1 MSLEKHMLNFITH
14 KYWAKAKII
23 PFLFMKKFIKTCKF
37 IGVLSITSLAFIACQ
52 NDYNSLESDIEGI
65 ENFDTNSDKFAVV
78 AYNKRVKPVQTN
90 NFPSNFLGIYNDPIY
105 GNTTNE
111 IITQVV
117 PTSTNF
123 DPDFGTDPE
132 FTHAYLT
139 IPYYSKQ
146 KDSNGNELEYD
157 LDSLYGNTPIK
168 LSIYRSNYFLRDY
181 NPATESAGQ
190 QLYYSNN
197 NEFGTPSNLGELLY
211 YNPTFK
217 ASASEQ
223 IIEEEN
229 EDGIL
234 EEVGRIAPALRVPL
248 LNPEI
253 STDVYFWETLLF
265 DKQGM
270 PELSNANN
278 FKDYFR
284 GLYFKVELA
293 DGEMKGQA
301 FMLNFLSSAASLT
314 VYYNN
319 WVDGEIVRNNKFTMN
334 FRGNRAST
342 ITLDPV
348 ATSLLNNANNS
359 ADTTNGDTSLYLKG
373 GEGSIAVVNLFQD
386 QAELDEFN
394 LLYKDANG
402 NPSRLINEANLIFYV
417 DDLAS
422 SLLIDDDD
430 ANKKQQPN
438 RVILYDIKN
447 NTPIVDYFYDLTTVT
462 TNPID
467 SKLNFSS
474 ILERDSDGKG
484 VKYKIRLTE
493 HLNNIL
499 LRDSTNF
506 QLGLYIT
513 SNINEISNSYVLND
527 GILDGI
533 PVGTG
538 LSPKGTILYGSN
550 ENVPEDKRVQLEI
563 YYTQPDN

>member
-1 MSLEKHMLNFITH
+1 MSLEKLMLNFITH

-78 AYNKRVKPVQTN
+78 AYNKRVKPIQTN
-90 NFPSNFLGIYNDPIY
+90 NFPSNFLGIYTDPIY

-139 IPYYSKQ
+139 IPYYSKEVE
-146 KDSNGNELEYD
+146 STTEEAAYNI
-157 LDSLYGNTPIK
+157 DSLYGNKPIK

-181 NPATESAGQ
+181 DPAAEDADPQ
-190 QLYYSNN
+190 IYYSNN
-197 NEFGTPSNLGELLY
+197 NEFDSPGNLGELLY
-211 YNPTFK
+211 FNPDFE
-217 ASASEQ
+217 ASDSEQ
-223 IIEEEN
+223 IIYEEDEN
-229 EDGIL
+229 GQD
-234 EEVGRIAPALRVPL
+234 EEVSRIPPSLRVEL
-248 LNPEI
+248 LNPN
-253 STDVYFWETLLF
+253 DDFWETLLF

-293 DGEMKGQA
+293 DGEMEGQA

-342 ITLDPV
+342 ITLDPI

-447 NTPIVDYFYDLTTVT
+447 NTPIVDYFYDLTTNT
-462 TNPID
+462 TNPIN
-467 SKLNFSS
+467 SKLNYSS
-474 ILERDSDGKG
+474 ILERDGNEKG

>member
-1 MSLEKHMLNFITH
+1 MSLEKLMLNFITH

-65 ENFDTNSDKFAVV
+65 DNFDTNSDKFAVV
-78 AYNKRVKPVQTN
+78 AYNKRVKPIQTN

-293 DGEMKGQA
+293 DGEMEGQA

-402 NPSRLINEANLIFYV
+402 KPSRLINEANLIFYV
-417 DDLAS
+417 DDVAS

-474 ILERDSDGKG
+474 ILERDGDGKG

>member
-1 MSLEKHMLNFITH
+1 M
-14 KYWAKAKII
+14 
-23 PFLFMKKFIKTCKF
+23 
-37 IGVLSITSLAFIACQ
+37 
-52 NDYNSLESDIEGI
+52 
-65 ENFDTNSDKFAVV
+65 
-78 AYNKRVKPVQTN
+78 
-90 NFPSNFLGIYNDPIY
+90 Y
-105 GNTTNE
+105 GN
-111 IITQVV
+111 
-117 PTSTNF
+117 
-123 DPDFGTDPE
+123 
-132 FTHAYLT
+132 
-139 IPYYSKQ
+139 K
-146 KDSNGNELEYD
+146 
-157 LDSLYGNTPIK
+157 PIK

-181 NPATESAGQ
+181 DPAAEDADPQ
-190 QLYYSNN
+190 IYYSNN
-197 NEFGTPSNLGELLY
+197 NEFDSPGNLGELLY
-211 YNPTFK
+211 FNPDFE
-217 ASASEQ
+217 ASDSEQ
-223 IIEEEN
+223 IIYEEDEN
-229 EDGIL
+229 GQD
-234 EEVGRIAPALRVPL
+234 EEVSRIPPSLRVEL
-248 LNPEI
+248 LNPN
-253 STDVYFWETLLF
+253 DDFWETLLF

-293 DGEMKGQA
+293 DGEMEGQA

-342 ITLDPV
+342 ITLDPI

-447 NTPIVDYFYDLTTVT
+447 NTPIVDYFYDLTTNT
-462 TNPID
+462 TNPIN
-467 SKLNFSS
+467 SKLNYSS
-474 ILERDSDGKG
+474 ILERDGNGKG

-527 GILDGI
+527 GIIDGI

>member
-1 MSLEKHMLNFITH
+1 MSLEKLMLNFITH

-65 ENFDTNSDKFAVV
+65 DNFDTNSDKFAVV
-78 AYNKRVKPVQTN
+78 AYNKRVKPIQTN
-90 NFPSNFLGIYNDPIY
+90 NFPSNFLGIYTDPIY

-293 DGEMKGQA
+293 DGEMEGQA

-417 DDLAS
+417 DDVAS

>member
-1 MSLEKHMLNFITH
+1 
-14 KYWAKAKII
+14 
-23 PFLFMKKFIKTCKF
+23 MKKFIKTCKF

-342 ITLDPV
+342 ITLDPI
-348 ATSLLNNANNS
+348 ATSLLDNANNS

-402 NPSRLINEANLIFYV
+402 KPSRLINEANLIFYV
-417 DDLAS
+417 DDVAS

-474 ILERDSDGKG
+474 ILERDGDGKG

>member
-1 MSLEKHMLNFITH
+1 MSLEKLMLNFITH

-78 AYNKRVKPVQTN
+78 AYNKRVKPIQTN
-90 NFPSNFLGIYNDPIY
+90 NFPSNFLGIYTDPIY

-139 IPYYSKQ
+139 IPYYSKEVE
-146 KDSNGNELEYD
+146 STTEEAAYNI
-157 LDSLYGNTPIK
+157 DSLYGNKPIK

-181 NPATESAGQ
+181 DPAAEDADPQ
-190 QLYYSNN
+190 IYYSNN
-197 NEFGTPSNLGELLY
+197 NEFDSPGNLGELLY
-211 YNPTFK
+211 FNPDFE
-217 ASASEQ
+217 ASDSEQ
-223 IIEEEN
+223 IIYEEDEN
-229 EDGIL
+229 GQD
-234 EEVGRIAPALRVPL
+234 EEVSRIPPSLRVEL
-248 LNPEI
+248 LNPN
-253 STDVYFWETLLF
+253 DDFWETLLF

-293 DGEMKGQA
+293 DGEMEGQA

-342 ITLDPV
+342 ITLDPI
-348 ATSLLNNANNS
+348 ATSLLDNANNS

-417 DDLAS
+417 DDVAS

-430 ANKKQQPN
+430 ENKKQQPN

-447 NTPIVDYFYDLTTVT
+447 NTPIVDYFYDLTTNT
-462 TNPID
+462 TNPIN
-467 SKLNFSS
+467 SKLNYSS
-474 ILERDSDGKG
+474 ILERDGNEKG

>member
-1 MSLEKHMLNFITH
+1 MSLEKLMLNFITH

-78 AYNKRVKPVQTN
+78 AYNKRVKPIQTN
-90 NFPSNFLGIYNDPIY
+90 NFPSNFLGIYTDPIY

-139 IPYYSKQ
+139 IPYYSKEVE
-146 KDSNGNELEYD
+146 STTEEAAYNI
-157 LDSLYGNTPIK
+157 DSLYGNKPIK

-181 NPATESAGQ
+181 DPAAEDADPQ
-190 QLYYSNN
+190 IYYSNN
-197 NEFGTPSNLGELLY
+197 NEFDSPGNLGELLY
-211 YNPTFK
+211 FNPDFE
-217 ASASEQ
+217 ASDSEQ
-223 IIEEEN
+223 IIYEEDEN
-229 EDGIL
+229 GQD
-234 EEVGRIAPALRVPL
+234 EEVSRIPPSLRVEL
-248 LNPEI
+248 LNPN
-253 STDVYFWETLLF
+253 DDFWETLLF

-293 DGEMKGQA
+293 DGEMEGQA

-342 ITLDPV
+342 ITLDPI

-417 DDLAS
+417 DDVAS

-430 ANKKQQPN
+430 ENKKQQPN

-447 NTPIVDYFYDLTTVT
+447 NTPIVDYFYDLTTNT
-462 TNPID
+462 TNPIN
-467 SKLNFSS
+467 SKLNYSS
-474 ILERDSDGKG
+474 ILERDGNEKG

>member
-1 MSLEKHMLNFITH
+1 MSLEKLMLNFITH

-78 AYNKRVKPVQTN
+78 AYNKRVKPIQTN
-90 NFPSNFLGIYNDPIY
+90 NFPSNFLGIYTDPIY

-139 IPYYSKQ
+139 IPYYSKEVE
-146 KDSNGNELEYD
+146 STTEEPAYII
-157 LDSLYGNTPIK
+157 DSLYGNKPIK

-181 NPATESAGQ
+181 DPAAEDADPQ
-190 QLYYSNN
+190 IYYSNN
-197 NEFGTPSNLGELLY
+197 NEFDSPGNLGELLY
-211 YNPTFK
+211 FNPDFE
-217 ASASEQ
+217 ASDSEQ
-223 IIEEEN
+223 IIYEEDEN
-229 EDGIL
+229 GQD
-234 EEVGRIAPALRVPL
+234 EEVSRIPPSLRVEL
-248 LNPEI
+248 LNPN
-253 STDVYFWETLLF
+253 DDFWETLLF

-293 DGEMKGQA
+293 DGEMEGQA

-342 ITLDPV
+342 ITLDPI

-447 NTPIVDYFYDLTTVT
+447 NTPIVDYFYDLTTNT
-462 TNPID
+462 TNPIN
-467 SKLNFSS
+467 SKLNYSS
-474 ILERDSDGKG
+474 ILERDGNEKG

-527 GILDGI
+527 GIIDGI

>member
-1 MSLEKHMLNFITH
+1 MSLEKLMLNFITH

-78 AYNKRVKPVQTN
+78 AYNKRVKPIQTN
-90 NFPSNFLGIYNDPIY
+90 NFPSNFLGIYTDPIY

-139 IPYYSKQ
+139 IPYYSKEVE
-146 KDSNGNELEYD
+146 STTEEPAYNI
-157 LDSLYGNTPIK
+157 DSLYGNKPIK

-181 NPATESAGQ
+181 DPAAEDADPQ
-190 QLYYSNN
+190 IYYSNN
-197 NEFGTPSNLGELLY
+197 NEFDSPGNLGELLY
-211 YNPTFK
+211 FNPDFE
-217 ASASEQ
+217 ASDSEQ
-223 IIEEEN
+223 IIYEEDEN
-229 EDGIL
+229 GQD
-234 EEVGRIAPALRVPL
+234 EEVSRIPPSLRVEL
-248 LNPEI
+248 LNPN
-253 STDVYFWETLLF
+253 DDFWETLLF

-293 DGEMKGQA
+293 DGEMEGQA

-342 ITLDPV
+342 ITLDPI

-474 ILERDSDGKG
+474 ILERDGDGKG

>member
-1 MSLEKHMLNFITH
+1 
-14 KYWAKAKII
+14 
-23 PFLFMKKFIKTCKF
+23 MKKFIKTCKF

-78 AYNKRVKPVQTN
+78 AYNKRVKPIQTN
-90 NFPSNFLGIYNDPIY
+90 NFPSNFLGIYTDPIY

-139 IPYYSKQ
+139 IPYYSKEVE
-146 KDSNGNELEYD
+146 STTEEAAYNI
-157 LDSLYGNTPIK
+157 DSLYGNKPIK

-181 NPATESAGQ
+181 DPAAEDADPQ
-190 QLYYSNN
+190 IYYSNN
-197 NEFGTPSNLGELLY
+197 NEFDSPGNLGELLY
-211 YNPTFK
+211 FNPDFE
-217 ASASEQ
+217 ASDSEQ
-223 IIEEEN
+223 IIYEEDEN
-229 EDGIL
+229 GQD
-234 EEVGRIAPALRVPL
+234 EEVSRIPPSLRVEL
-248 LNPEI
+248 LNPN
-253 STDVYFWETLLF
+253 DDFWETLLF

-293 DGEMKGQA
+293 DGEMEGQA

-342 ITLDPV
+342 ITLDPI
-348 ATSLLNNANNS
+348 ATSLLDNANNS

-417 DDLAS
+417 DDVAS

-430 ANKKQQPN
+430 ENKKQQPN

-447 NTPIVDYFYDLTTVT
+447 NTPIVDYFYDLTTNT
-462 TNPID
+462 TNPIN
-467 SKLNFSS
+467 SKLNYSS
-474 ILERDSDGKG
+474 ILERDGNEKG

>member
-1 MSLEKHMLNFITH
+1 
-14 KYWAKAKII
+14 
-23 PFLFMKKFIKTCKF
+23 MKKFIKTCKF
-37 IGVLSITSLAFIACQ
+37 IGVLSLTSIAFIACD
-52 NDYNSLESDIEGI
+52 NDYNSLESDIEDI
-65 ENFDTNSDKFAVV
+65 QNFDTNSDKFAVV

-117 PTSTNF
+117 PTSPNF
-123 DPDFGTDPE
+123 NPDFGTDPE

-146 KDSNGNELEYD
+146 KDSNGNEPEYN
-157 LDSLYGNTPIK
+157 LDSLYGNKPIK

-181 NPATESAGQ
+181 NPASENTDQ
-190 QLYYSNN
+190 QIYYSNN
-197 NEFGTPSNLGELLY
+197 NEFDTPSNLGELLY
-211 YNPTFK
+211 FNPTFFP
-217 ASASEQ
+217 STSEQ
-223 IIEEEN
+223 IIYEENDEGQEEE
-229 EDGIL
+229 
-234 EEVGRIAPALRVPL
+234 VSRIAPSLRVEL
-248 LNPEI
+248 LNPN
-253 STDVYFWETLLF
+253 DNFWENLLF
-265 DKQGM
+265 AKQGM

-284 GLYFKVELA
+284 GLYFKVELSYTESEGSA
-293 DGEMKGQA
+293 V
-301 FMLNFLSSAASLT
+301 MLNFLSSNASLT
-314 VYYNN
+314 FYYNN
-319 WVDGEIVRNNKFTMN
+319 IVDGEIVRNNKFTMN
-334 FRGNRAST
+334 FKGNRAST
-342 ITLDPV
+342 ISLEPI
-348 ATSLLNNANNS
+348 ATSLLDNANNS

-417 DDLAS
+417 DDVAS

-462 TNPID
+462 TNPIE
-467 SKLNFSS
+467 SKLNYSS
-474 ILERDSDGKG
+474 ILERDGIGKG
-484 VKYKIRLTE
+484 IKYKIRLTE

-506 QLGLYIT
+506 QLGLYLT
-513 SNINEISNSYVLND
+513 SNMNEISNSFVLND

-533 PVGTG
+533 PVGTA
-538 LSPKGTILYGSN
+538 LSQKGTVLYGSN

-563 YYTQPDN
+563 YYTEPDN